1 MAFSRRQFNRAL
13 LSALAIGAWSP
24 AHAAKAASA
33 ASPARTL
40 VEGRDWMAITPSQP
54 GDSPGKIEVLEFFSY
69 GCGHCKDFHPLIT
82 PWAAKLPK
90 DVAFRRVPVTFGR
103 AAWSSLA
110 RLFYS
115 LEVTGDLARLDQGV
129 FDAIHINK
137 ANLYSEK
144 AALDWAQGL
153 GANATTLRDAFRSFA
168 VESRLARAE
177 QLARLYK
184 VNSVPQITVDGRYA
198 VLGQAAQGLPDLL
211 AIADGLIGLAREGRR
226 TARKPTGPR

>member
-13 LSALAIGAWSP
+13 LSTLAIGAWSP
-24 AHAAKAASA
+24 AQAAKTASA

-40 VEGRDWMAITPSQP
+40 VEGRDWMALTPAQP

-82 PWAAKLPK
+82 PWVARLPK

-115 LEVTGDLARLDQGV
+115 LEVTGNLGRLDQAV
-129 FDAIHINK
+129 FDAIHLSK
-137 ANLYSEK
+137 TNLYSEN
-144 AALDWAQGL
+144 AALDWAQGQ
-153 GANATTLRDAFRSFA
+153 GANVGVLRDAFRSFA
-168 VESRLARAE
+168 VENKLARAE

-184 VNSVPQITVDGRYA
+184 VNSVPQVTVDGRYA
-198 VLGQAAQGLPDLL
+198 VLGQAAKGLPDLL
-211 AIADGLIGLAREGRR
+211 AITDGLIGLVREGRR
-226 TARKPTGPR
+226 TARKAAGPR